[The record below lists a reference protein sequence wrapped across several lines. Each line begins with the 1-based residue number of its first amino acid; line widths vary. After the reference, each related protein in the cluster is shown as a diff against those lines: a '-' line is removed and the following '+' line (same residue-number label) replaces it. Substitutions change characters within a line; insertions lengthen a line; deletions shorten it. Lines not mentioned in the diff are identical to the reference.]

1 MLELIELSLDTIKQS
16 NKCMEK
22 AIHDLEALKVG
33 SMQLTFSFREML
45 RSLAIKLTQ
54 QKDTLD

>member
-1 MLELIELSLDTIKQS
+1 
-16 NKCMEK
+16 MEK
-22 AIHDLEALKVG
+22 AIHDLEGLKVG